1 MTDKSACKYWD
12 CGWCYAPNYLKT
24 NAINSTCV
32 NPYEC
37 PISPLSE
44 PVQYE
49 TPMTEIE
56 ALKAQIKVLEAKLSL
71 LEEIEKHKSPAEEA
85 YKRVYGNYPTGEY
98 SWIVFKKG
106 YKSAQEDYK
115 VGKFQPTPQEP
126 EDNEW
131 KSVALRFGEKLSD
144 VGPDGYY
151 ELSPDA
157 WFRWAVFTYGKGQQV
172 KELVKESVKWCE
184 ENPEKSVEDYL
195 QRGERVH
202 KEMEELITKIH
213 DGYEVVEYQSTDTE
227 MLEFLL
233 NQFQAHNLK
242 MNGESDW
249 VFMNSGFPMSRAKG
263 RSARDAVITAMGAK

>member
-56 ALKAQIKVLEAKLSL
+56 ELKAQIKVLGAKLSL

-115 VGKFQPTPQEP
+115 VGEYQPTPQKP
-126 EDNEW
+126 EELKTLYQMFEDEGAYGQLYYDNALKVV
-131 KSVALRFGEKLSD
+131 KSWMSQYTCDYVMCAEYLK
-144 VGPDGYY
+144 GY
-151 ELSPDA
+151 EECLT
-157 WFRWAVFTYGKGQQV
+157 V
-172 KELVKESVKWCE
+172 LE
-184 ENPEKSVEDYL
+184 EN
-195 QRGERVH
+195 
-202 KEMEELITKIH
+202 
-213 DGYEVVEYQSTDTE
+213 
-227 MLEFLL
+227 
-233 NQFQAHNLK
+233 LK
-242 MNGESDW
+242 
-249 VFMNSGFPMSRAKG
+249 
-263 RSARDAVITAMGAK
+263 